1 MNNAFFL
8 NKKFFLLKK
17 SNFSLCYFCEEED
30 ETVFHLNIFIVQV
43 LENSRIN
50 QNVILQKIW
59 RFHRKNYR
67 LLFFDFLKKDNI
79 ENETLY
85 NRFFLIFKPYVYLS
99 REKGFL
105 SVKSLVD
112 QIMKIKWKKIEKEN
126 SLYSEKSVLSII
138 KNRPEVCCLAFLSN
152 TSDYW
157 NRKQFGKK
165 WEGGRE
171 GRREGGNYPL
181 CLQCF
186 SLLLLFLQQPQFI

>member
-1 MNNAFFL
+1 MLFL
-8 NKKFFLLKK
+8 WRGRWNCIP
-17 SNFSLCYFCEEED
+17 SWYFYC
-30 ETVFHLNIFIVQV
+30 LQV

-67 LLFFDFLKKDNI
+67 LLFFDFLKKDNM

-85 NRFFLIFKPYVYLS
+85 NRFFLIFKSYVYRS
-99 REKGFL
+99 REKRSL

-112 QIMKIKWKKIEKEN
+112 QIMKIKLKKIEKEN

-138 KNRPEVCCLAFLSN
+138 KNRSEVCCLAFFSN

-157 NRKQFGKK
+157 NRKQF
-165 WEGGRE
+165 GRE